1 MEAITQKNVSHK
13 IYRLLNN
20 ELKMPPQEFAKL
32 KWNACNWKMKS
43 LQ

>member
-20 ELKMPPQEFAKL
+20 ELKMPPYEIA
-32 KWNACNWKMKS
+32 KMKRKY
-43 LQ
+43 L